1 MVQEIC
7 QTKQSRMRI
16 MLLLLE
22 GEFLRYVEISAIS
35 QHDVEA
41 IENRSGPVYE
51 DCKIRKAEERRLS
64 GKS

>member
-1 MVQEIC
+1 
-7 QTKQSRMRI
+7 MRI

-35 QHDVEA
+35 QHDVE
-41 IENRSGPVYE
+41 NRSSPVYE

>member
-1 MVQEIC
+1 
-7 QTKQSRMRI
+7 MRI

-22 GEFLRYVEISAIS
+22 GEFVRYVEISAIS
-35 QHDVEA
+35 QLDVEA